1 MRFIRCD
8 AELQNCIYFSKF
20 VEVWQQGYLQDAG
33 YIELYSKETIR
44 VNGEYYSRSNSILV
58 KTGEADTDTRE
69 YPALSQKSKTYVW
82 KEWELFWRI
91 LYDGSSKVLRRFLDM
106 IQVTEKKS
114 LQLSDAYKDM
124 LQVVK
129 GVAGNELKE
138 KQYSVQA
145 EITYI
150 NPRVYGSN
158 QYVKAYG
165 DDDSEIQLIVPSEIA
180 KQLSVKNVYDL
191 QGNFEVSS
199 NPSFGMFQFRITEAT
214 LLGQSRKIEAKKQ
227 AANEIIEK
235 GYLDKYKNDFTQFRG
250 RRECKVALVTSPQS
264 QVINDVF
271 EVFKSRKGIQHE
283 IIPVKLYDAAIIS
296 EGITYASGGNY
307 DVIMVIRGGGSESD
321 FAVFNDPCISKAIHD
336 SKIPVI
342 VGIGHTDNN
351 TFADKAA
358 DRSETTPTK
367 AARFL
372 VDMLGRSEEMGTV
385 NNKNYQFNKPY
396 RTDRSH
402 WKAKRQGKLNL
413 KMALVYLGLMILLLA
428 AGATVIFTVLP
439 KVFERILNN
448 M

>member
-1 MRFIRCD
+1 
-8 AELQNCIYFSKF
+8 
-20 VEVWQQGYLQDAG
+20 
-33 YIELYSKETIR
+33 
-44 VNGEYYSRSNSILV
+44 
-58 KTGEADTDTRE
+58 
-69 YPALSQKSKTYVW
+69 
-82 KEWELFWRI
+82 
-91 LYDGSSKVLRRFLDM
+91 
-106 IQVTEKKS
+106 
-114 LQLSDAYKDM
+114 
-124 LQVVK
+124 
-129 GVAGNELKE
+129 
-138 KQYSVQA
+138 
-145 EITYI
+145 
-150 NPRVYGSN
+150 
-158 QYVKAYG
+158 
-165 DDDSEIQLIVPSEIA
+165 
-180 KQLSVKNVYDL
+180 
-191 QGNFEVSS
+191 
-199 NPSFGMFQFRITEAT
+199 
-214 LLGQSRKIEAKKQ
+214 
-227 AANEIIEK
+227 
-235 GYLDKYKNDFTQFRG
+235 
-250 RRECKVALVTSPQS
+250 
-264 QVINDVF
+264 
-271 EVFKSRKGIQHE
+271 
-283 IIPVKLYDAAIIS
+283 
-296 EGITYASGGNY
+296 
-307 DVIMVIRGGGSESD
+307 MVIRGGGSESD